1 MAEKR
6 INKFKIFSITGYTDS
21 EHINYIKSSGSDYF
35 YNKPISAN
43 MIEDL
48 LLKAEIIKKWVGLEE
63 GSINY
68 YRNTIKS

>member
-1 MAEKR
+1 MIGSECTKILRKIMAEKR

-48 LLKAEIIKKWVGLEE
+48 LLKAEIIKK
-63 GSINY
+63 
-68 YRNTIKS
+68 